1 MGAPLFQSLRAGE
14 TMRRPKKSKA
24 RDLASRQQPRSQVT
38 RQSIL
43 QAAVHEFARYGLP
56 GARVDT
62 IAARAGLNKQLL
74 YYHFGNKEDLFRA
87 SLAFIYG
94 RPFPKEM
101 LSIAHGPGRA
111 KDKMRMLIS
120 SLFEHFRSMEDGT
133 AVIAHENQYRG
144 KHLNAGLRKTIHA
157 SISPII
163 EAIRVVLAQG
173 QRDGVFRNEISVE
186 HLYLT
191 LVAMSMFYFNHA
203 YTLSAILETD
213 LLADAAVRSWQVT
226 VETVTLS
233 TIERRGSQPRNG
245 KPARAYKRLPAKPV
259 SDSRRAVRATSY

>member
-1 MGAPLFQSLRAGE
+1 
-14 TMRRPKKSKA
+14 MRRPPKKKS
-24 RDLASRQQPRSQVT
+24 RDVVSRPQQRSHVT
-38 RQSIL
+38 QQSIL
-43 QAAVHEFARYGLP
+43 QAALHEFARYGLA

-94 RPFPKEM
+94 RPFPQEM
-101 LSIAHGPGRA
+101 LSIAHGPGHA
-111 KDKMRMLIS
+111 KEKMRMLIS

-144 KHLNAGLRKTIHA
+144 KHLNAGLRKTIQA

-163 EAIRVVLAQG
+163 ESIRTVLAQG
-173 QRDGVFRNEISVE
+173 QRDGDFRTEISVE

-213 LLADAAVRSWQVT
+213 LLADGAVQSWQDT
-226 VETVTLS
+226 VEKVTLS
-233 TIERRGSQPRNG
+233 TIEHRESQPRAT
-245 KPARAYKRLPAKPV
+245 KPAATFAQPAAKPIGT
-259 SDSRRAVRATSY
+259 SKRPIRASRRQ